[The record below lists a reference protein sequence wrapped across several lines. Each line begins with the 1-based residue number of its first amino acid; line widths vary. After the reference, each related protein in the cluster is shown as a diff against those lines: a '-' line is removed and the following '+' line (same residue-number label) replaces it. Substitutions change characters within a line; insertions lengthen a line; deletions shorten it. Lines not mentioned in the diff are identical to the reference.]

1 MRDVAEKILIAN
13 RGEIACRIIRTCKEL
28 GFDTVAVYSQ
38 ADRNAMHV
46 AMADEAVEIGPA
58 PSRESYLKS
67 DTILDAAHRTGAKAI
82 HPGYGFLS
90 ENAGFAE
97 AVIAAG
103 LIWIGPTPVSIRDM
117 GDKER
122 AREIARQAGVP
133 ILPGSNRFSDS
144 DDQLLLDAAQ
154 KVGFPLLV
162 KAAAGGGGIGMRRVD
177 SPEKLIDVARATQSM
192 AGKSFGDPGIY
203 FERYVGTARHIEVQ
217 VFGFGNGAGVHL
229 YDRDCSVQRRFQKI
243 IEEAPAP
250 NVPDDVRSA
259 LHQASVALVASQKYS
274 GAGTVEFIY
283 DCERQQAYFLEMN
296 TRIQVEHPV
305 TEMVTGVDLV
315 AWQILHAFGQ
325 LQPVSQQAVPIKGH
339 AIECRLYAERPE
351 KNFLPSPGLVSKLRW
366 PSQDEGL
373 RIDTGIRAGDRVTP
387 YYDPMI
393 AKLIAHRHT
402 RREAVDRLVD
412 ALECL
417 QVEGLSTNRA
427 FLQRALSDER
437 FRAGPVD
444 TGFAIEVLARPAPSD
459 GPKSIYAAASPS

>member
-1 MRDVAEKILIAN
+1 MAEKILIAN

-28 GFDTVAVYSQ
+28 GFDTVAVYSE
-38 ADRNAMHV
+38 ADRDAMHV

-67 DTILDAAHRTGAKAI
+67 DIILDAAHRTGAKAL

-90 ENAGFAE
+90 ENASFAE

-103 LIWIGPTPVSIRDM
+103 LIWIGPTPVSILDM

-144 DDQLLLDAAQ
+144 DDQQLLDAAQ
-154 KVGFPLLV
+154 EVGFPLLV

-217 VFGFGNGAGVHL
+217 VFGFGNGGGVHL

-259 LHQASVALVASQKYS
+259 LHQASLALVANQKYS

-283 DCERQQAYFLEMN
+283 DCEREQAYFLEMN

-325 LQPVSQQAVPIKGH
+325 LQPVSQQSVPIKGH

-351 KNFLPSPGLVSKLRW
+351 KNFLPSPGLVRRLQW
-366 PSQDEGL
+366 PSQDQGL
-373 RIDTGIRAGDRVTP
+373 RIDTGIRSGDRVTP

-393 AKLIAHRHT
+393 AKLIAHRGT

-417 QVEGLSTNRA
+417 QLEGLSTNRA
-427 FLQRALSDER
+427 FLQGALSDER
-437 FRAGPVD
+437 FRAGPVN
-444 TGFAIEVLARPAPSD
+444 TGFAMEVLARPAPSD
-459 GPKSIYAAASPS
+459 GSKSIYAASPS